1 MSEVE
6 EEPLVAELGHKIDSI
21 LGEIEQRKEAYSH
34 KDYLYAFIFDWT
46 HDSNIFWLWMARV
59 YLMFFT
65 QQVMDWYLSK
75 GISENASRAKKR
87 HRVPNALPEQSRKLC
102 GELGTV

>member
-34 KDYLYAFIFDWT
+34 KDYLYAFIFD
-46 HDSNIFWLWMARV
+46 
-59 YLMFFT
+59 
-65 QQVMDWYLSK
+65 
-75 GISENASRAKKR
+75 
-87 HRVPNALPEQSRKLC
+87 
-102 GELGTV
+102 